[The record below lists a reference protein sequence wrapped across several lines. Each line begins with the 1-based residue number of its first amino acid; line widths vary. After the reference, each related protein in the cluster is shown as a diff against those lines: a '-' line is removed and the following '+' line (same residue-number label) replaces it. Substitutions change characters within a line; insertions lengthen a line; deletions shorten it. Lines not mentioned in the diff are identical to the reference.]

1 MSKKGEIRELGRT
14 GLQISAIGLG
24 CWQFSRGQG
33 LGGQYWGYVDQ
44 AEVNDIVRV
53 SLAGGV
59 NWFDTA
65 EAYGH
70 GESERALT
78 RALAS
83 LGCHPGQIV
92 VATKWRPVLRGAS
105 SILKTIAVRRKN
117 LDGFPIDLY
126 QVHNPYSFSRVEDEM
141 TAMAALVRQGK
152 VGNVGVSNFSAER
165 MLRAERALAEQG
177 LHLASN
183 QVRYSLLDRRI
194 ETNGVLDLA
203 EKYGVTIIAYSPLA
217 QGILSGKF
225 HDAPGL
231 IKAKPGYRKYMG
243 AFKAKSLERS
253 RPVIEA
259 VREIAARH
267 KATPSQV
274 ALSWVIHSR
283 GNLVVAIPGATTAPQ
298 AAENAG
304 ALKLELGPQ
313 EMSRLSEVSAPFRS

>member
-1 MSKKGEIRELGRT
+1 MSRKGEIRELGRT
-14 GLQISAIGLG
+14 GLQISAIGQG

-33 LGGQYWGYVDQ
+33 LGGEYWGYVDQ
-44 AEVNDIVRV
+44 AEVNAIVRAGI
-53 SLAGGV
+53 AGGI

-70 GESERALT
+70 GESERALA

-83 LGCHPGQIV
+83 LGCSPGQIV
-92 VATKWRPVLRGAS
+92 IATKWRPVLRGAS

-126 QVHNPYSFSRVEDEM
+126 QVHNAYSFSRVEDEM
-141 TAMAALVRQGK
+141 AAMASLVLRGK
-152 VGNVGVSNFSAER
+152 IGNVGVSNFSAER
-165 MLRAERALAEQG
+165 MLRAERCLAEQG

-203 EKYGVTIIAYSPLA
+203 EKLGVTIIAYSPLA

-225 HDAPGL
+225 HDAPEL
-231 IKAKPGYRKYMG
+231 IKQRPGYRKYMG
-243 AFKAKSLERS
+243 AFKAKGLERS
-253 RPVIEA
+253 RPVVEA
-259 VREIAARH
+259 VREIAVRH

-274 ALSWVIHSR
+274 ALSWVVGSR
-283 GNLVVAIPGATTAPQ
+283 GATVVAIPGATTAAQ

-304 ALKLELGPQ
+304 ALKLELSS
-313 EMSRLSEVSAPFRS
+313 EETRRLSEVSTAFRD

>member
-1 MSKKGEIRELGRT
+1 MPKKGETRELGRT

-33 LGGQYWGYVDQ
+33 LGGQYWGIVDQ
-44 AEVNDIVRV
+44 SEVNAIVQA
-53 SLAGGV
+53 SLAGGI

-70 GESERALT
+70 GESERALA
-78 RALAS
+78 RALTN
-83 LGCHPGQIV
+83 LGCSPGQIV
-92 VATKWRPVLRGAS
+92 IATKWRPVLRGAS
-105 SILKTIAVRRKN
+105 SILKTIAVRREN

-141 TAMAALVRQGK
+141 AAMAGLVLRGK
-152 VGNVGVSNFSAER
+152 IGHVGVSNFAADR
-165 MLRAERALAEQG
+165 MRRAETTLAGRG

-194 ETNGVLDLA
+194 EVNGVLDLA
-203 EKYGVTIIAYSPLA
+203 ERLGVTIIAYSPLA

-225 HDAPGL
+225 HAAPEL
-231 IKAKPGYRKYMG
+231 IKNRPGYRKYFG
-243 AFKAKSLERS
+243 AFKAKGLERS
-253 RPVIEA
+253 RPVVEA

-283 GNLVVAIPGATTAPQ
+283 GPLVVAIPGATTALQ
-298 AAENAG
+298 AAENAA
-304 ALKLELGPQ
+304 ALKLELTRE
-313 EMSRLSEVSAPFRS
+313 EMSRLSEVSAPFRT